1 MPNDLFQWEAAGG
14 LGTSSQCEPCRR
26 SNEEHTKRH
35 REIAEKIHEL
45 KLLKAE
51 HTLPASPLTP
61 RAFNTSMHLLTLN
74 DNSPSTKKERKAA
87 KNAKKVSEMTKVL
100 TCTDI
105 EFVAKVLHPNDSI
118 DEVELERRLLH
129 DPDINDNRFFHKG
142 TSNRREIRN
151 VFVKKEKR
159 GNGKE
164 VLRLEAEEL
173 DGILQ
178 LLNVSPITST
188 TSAGERTIIAEL
200 RKKIEEYYV
209 HDQNEKELMMM
220 RKAGFWR
227 WASSKAHKRLVENGK
242 IWGVKDDRKLADV
255 ATGSDSS
262 SSQAVGGAERD
273 AETDTTTEADTDVT
287 TPSSEEGD
295 AEGSSISKR
304 EHGLPT
310 LMLATPKPK
319 ESLANMAGT
328 NHSDGWTT
336 IGNPNKVKKPVGNL
350 KLVSN
355 GGLLKLAQSPTAKR
369 TAFYSDN
376 FDDEA

>member
-1 MPNDLFQWEAAGG
+1 
-14 LGTSSQCEPCRR
+14 
-26 SNEEHTKRH
+26 
-35 REIAEKIHEL
+35 
-45 KLLKAE
+45 
-51 HTLPASPLTP
+51 
-61 RAFNTSMHLLTLN
+61 
-74 DNSPSTKKERKAA
+74 
-87 KNAKKVSEMTKVL
+87 MTKVL
-100 TCTDI
+100 TSTDI
-105 EFVAKVLHPNDSI
+105 EIVAKVLHPNDYI
-118 DEVELERRLLH
+118 DEVELERRLLD

-164 VLRLEAEEL
+164 VLHLEAEEL

-178 LLNVSPITST
+178 LLNVSPITGT
-188 TSAGERTIIAEL
+188 TPAGERTIIAEL

-242 IWGVKDDRKLADV
+242 IWGVKDDRQSGKVADV
-255 ATGSDSS
+255 ATASDDS

-273 AETDTTTEADTDVT
+273 AETDTTTEADTDIT

-295 AEGSSISKR
+295 DEGSAMSKR
-304 EHGLPT
+304 ERMLPT
-310 LMLATPKPK
+310 LVPKSK
-319 ESLANMAGT
+319 DSLANIAGS
-328 NHSDGWTT
+328 NSCDGWTT
-336 IGNPNKVKKPVGNL
+336 IGNPNNVKKPVGNL
-350 KLVSN
+350 KLVPN

-369 TAFYSDN
+369 TAFYLDN